1 MPSTPKLGI
10 ILPEGEGD
18 LDGRTPR
25 WSDYVAM
32 ARLTEEAGFDSLW
45 FVDHLIY
52 RNDASG
58 RPPAGGLG
66 VLVGPGRA
74 CRRDQPGRAG
84 FPGDGHVLPQPG
96 AAGQDGRHRRRDQR
110 RPA

>member
-1 MPSTPKLGI
+1 MPSIPKLGI
-10 ILPEGEGD
+10 ILPEGEETWTA
-18 LDGRTPR
+18 RTPR

-58 RPPAGGLG
+58 RPPQGSLG
-66 VLVGPGRA
+66 VLVGPGGT
-74 CRRDQPGRAG
+74 CRRDQPGRSWL
-84 FPGDGHVLPQPG
+84 PGDGNLLP
-96 AAGQDGRHRRRDQR
+96 
-110 RPA
+110 